1 MGEERPETPSTREEV
16 LRELTRRVMA
26 EDAELLERLGRGP
39 SELDQV
45 LDEELPPYDD
55 AMKRLGE

>member
-1 MGEERPETPSTREEV
+1 
-16 LRELTRRVMA
+16 MA